1 MYLGHWFPTFCIVL
15 NEALKWTSQ
24 MSWSNSMKQWLAV
37 RLRGWQSH
45 GGSCKIQL
53 DLVALNHEAFCYVC
67 HPNQKFCAST
77 DPAKCS
83 DLGWAVFP
91 EAVALRRTGDIG
103 LCLTHILPVQVWD
116 SNSPCCR
123 AMPVLYCIPVYVSV
137 LMSSLVLDVLHVWKG
152 SPQTRRWTL
161 PSCPFLLKSW
171 AFVPRTL

>member
-1 MYLGHWFPTFCIVL
+1 MKLW
-15 NEALKWTSQ
+15 NEPAKCHEAIL
-24 MSWSNSMKQWLAV
+24 WSSDW
-37 RLRGWQSH
+37 
-45 GGSCKIQL
+45 QL
-53 DLVALNHEAFCYVC
+53 DSGVDSHMVGAVKYMALNHEAFCYVY
-67 HPNQKFCAST
+67 HPNQKFCASK

-123 AMPVLYCIPVYVSV
+123 AMPMLYCIPVYVSV

-171 AFVPRTL
+171 AFVPRTVESRTLRTL